1 MALEDYDINSDLE
14 AGHEEGEGEEEY
26 DDYWKDKYQIT
37 SKFSHWIRHFTFNLL
52 VDQRSN
58 PQ

>member
-37 SKFSHWIRHFTFNLL
+37 SKFSHRIE
-52 VDQRSN
+52 
-58 PQ
+58 